1 MSKEGSIG
9 VILEALRKKL
19 NPWLGEPKWKL
30 KEGRATFIYRF
41 GSESQPIIPMHL
53 KIEIN
58 IIHESILQSM
68 AFTTKK
74 VSRAEFEENMSE
86 KLNDIA
92 FIEDIKP
99 LLPRNIYDAY
109 NRLIATKQVQEK
121 IINTLLGEPWKCKI
135 KDKGIA

>member
-92 FIEDIKP
+92 FIEIGQWEGDDENQIE
-99 LLPRNIYDAY
+99 LY
-109 NRLIATKQVQEK
+109 NLKSYIET
-121 IINTLLGEPWKCKI
+121 KI
-135 KDKGIA
+135 KN